1 MSIGMTAVLQRN
13 RLDEITALIDSTS
26 PPAGL
31 IRIYSNGRPAN
42 ADTAVT
48 VPSPLPVLLAELTF
62 SATSFPAASGTPGSM
77 TANAISPDTSADN
90 TGTATWFRVTDAAG
104 NAVFD
109 GYAGVSGSSPDP
121 DLVLNSAAINSGV
134 QVSISSFVLT
144 AGNQ

>member
-1 MSIGMTAVLQRN
+1 MAIGMTAVLQRN
-13 RLDEITALIDSTS
+13 RLDEITTLID
-26 PPAGL
+26 AVADGL

-62 SATSFPAASGTPGSM
+62 ASTSFPAASGTPGSM
-77 TANAISPDTSADN
+77 TANAIVPDSSADN
-90 TGTATWFRVTDAAG
+90 TGTATWFRVSDSAAA
-104 NAVFD
+104 AVFD
-109 GYAGVSGSSPDP
+109 GDAGIAGSPTP
-121 DLVLNSAAINSGV
+121 DLVLNSASINSGV